1 MEPPENIKTVWDY
14 TLCNW
19 VNVWVNVYEPLS
31 DDRNCLKLN
40 PIYFDSGQ
48 FKVFHDQFVVNSN
61 QKILK
66 LHTSMVFA
74 VYHIPYIRQ
83 NITFQT
89 QLSPENVHQEFGS
102 SPYV

>member
-14 TLCNW
+14 TLSNW

-83 NITFQT
+83 NITFHT
-89 QLSPENVHQEFGS
+89 RPSPENVH
-102 SPYV
+102 